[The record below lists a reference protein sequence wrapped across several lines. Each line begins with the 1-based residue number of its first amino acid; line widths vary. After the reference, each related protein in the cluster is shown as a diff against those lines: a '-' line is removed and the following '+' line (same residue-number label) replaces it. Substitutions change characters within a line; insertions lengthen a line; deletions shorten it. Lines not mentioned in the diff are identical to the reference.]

1 MIFNIIDELTQAQH
15 AIGRIEIDMDRD
27 PPEDAGLLGVQNPET
42 PDTDP
47 VLFRKAL
54 NDLLQGSR
62 AKLRRLSGEKSLL
75 NPFVL
80 FDGST
85 EILFDRLPVLK
96 KFIVAHKSPFLKEN
110 LLFCLFS
117 RFHQRKD
124 SQKVNEDPYPD

>member
-27 PPEDAGLLGVQNPET
+27 LPEDARFLGVQNPET

-62 AKLRRLSGEKSLL
+62 AKLSRFSGEKYLL

-80 FDGST
+80 LDGSA

-96 KFIVAHKSPFLKEN
+96 EFIVARKSPFFKE
-110 LLFCLFS
+110 
-117 RFHQRKD
+117 
-124 SQKVNEDPYPD
+124 